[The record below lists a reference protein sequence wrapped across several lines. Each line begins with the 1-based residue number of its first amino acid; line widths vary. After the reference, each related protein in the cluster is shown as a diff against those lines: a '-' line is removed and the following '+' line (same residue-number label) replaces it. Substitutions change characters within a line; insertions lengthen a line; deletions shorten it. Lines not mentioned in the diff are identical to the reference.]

1 MAGSSFIPAARV
13 FVVGLKHC
21 PRTERRCMTNSEKLS
36 ELIKR
41 YHYNNKALSLAMGF
55 SHGMINQYLTGK
67 AKTPKIGWEAFLE
80 KAERIMKDNPLPG
93 TIVVVKPNPEPPA
106 VKEPEAETEACVE
119 IKEQTEEPGS
129 EKERQMAILKES
141 IDIEKV
147 AERFGVSPENVATT
161 LDKGKL
167 AFFDIFGKRL
177 VRERDLS
184 EYVRNSYQGIPVRE
198 NKEKPKSV
206 EGHPIPKVCVSSDS
220 ISLIAKA
227 VAEKIGKSLSE
238 NSEAKS
244 YFEEWDEAE
253 KKNSRLEDRIKELEA
268 ELERTRSENSG
279 FVNLKRDYDELMRMC
294 DELEEKN
301 EKLEGTNTSLKAALE
316 SLKFKPGNNE
326 GLLKTTLNEFYEG
339 EYAALFIDLVQN
351 ELKNI
356 NSKQKNTSKRRTD
369 LLLDI
374 VENNKVSDKVVE
386 FEKSIDRLPE
396 ACKPSEFAKGLL
408 GLGFIDM
415 GKDGK
420 HSKYAFRGDN
430 RYVQMVA
437 TSPSDARW
445 ASNAKRQLEKTI
457 LVRR

>member
-1 MAGSSFIPAARV
+1 
-13 FVVGLKHC
+13 
-21 PRTERRCMTNSEKLS
+21 MTNSEKLS

-41 YHYNNKALSLAMGF
+41 YNYNNKALSLAMGF

-67 AKTPKIGWEAFLE
+67 AKNPKIGWDAFFE
-80 KAERIMKDNPLPG
+80 KAEQIMRANPLPG
-93 TIVVVKPNPEPPA
+93 TITIISPDPESRA
-106 VKEPEAETEACVE
+106 EKEPEAKTEACAE
-119 IKEQTEEPGS
+119 IKERTEEPES

-141 IDIEKV
+141 INIEMV
-147 AERFGVSPENVATT
+147 AERFGVTPENVTTT
-161 LDKGKL
+161 LDNGKL

-177 VRERDLS
+177 VREKDLS
-184 EYVRNSYQGIPVRE
+184 EYIRNSYQGIPVRE
-198 NKEKPKSV
+198 IGENPKNV
-206 EGHPIPKVCVSSDS
+206 EGRSIPEVYVSSDS

-227 VAEKIGKSLSE
+227 VAEKIGKSFSE

-253 KKNSRLEDRIKELEA
+253 KKNSQLEDRIKELEA
-268 ELERTRSENSG
+268 ELERTREENSR
-279 FVNLKRDYDELMRMC
+279 FVNLKRDYDELVKMC
-294 DELEEKN
+294 DDLEEKN
-301 EKLEGTNTSLKAALE
+301 EKLTGTNTSLKAAVE

-326 GLLKTTLNEFYEG
+326 GLLKTTLNEFYDG
-339 EYAALFIDLVQN
+339 EYTALFIDLVQN

-374 VENNKVSDKVVE
+374 IENNKVSDKVVE
-386 FEKSIDRLPE
+386 FEKSVDRLPE
-396 ACKPSEFAKGLL
+396 VCKPSEFAKGLL